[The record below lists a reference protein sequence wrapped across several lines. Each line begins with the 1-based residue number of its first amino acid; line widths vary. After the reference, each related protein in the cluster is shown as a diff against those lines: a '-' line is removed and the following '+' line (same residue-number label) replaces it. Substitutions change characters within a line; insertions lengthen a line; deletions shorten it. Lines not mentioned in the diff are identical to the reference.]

1 MTKKQIVKIIVDI
14 LMTIGLLLLM
24 SYSLLGEA
32 AHEWVGTAMF
42 VLFIMHHILNGRW
55 WCSVL
60 KGKYTAF
67 RVFQTALVILVLICM
82 VGSMAS
88 GVILSSYVFKW
99 VKIRGLSSIA
109 RTAHMLCAYWGFVFL
124 SLHLGLHW
132 NMMPGMAG
140 KLTPKSSI
148 IRKWILCAVVLQ
160 IAGYGVF
167 AFIKRDIASYMLLR
181 NHFAFFDFNEPIIF
195 FLLDYLAV
203 MGLFVCAGHYLSLLI
218 LKIMKKKRARL
229 DTL

>member
-14 LMTIGLLLLM
+14 LMTVGLLLLM

-42 VLFIMHHILNGRW
+42 VLFITHHILNGRW
-55 WCSVL
+55 WRSVF

-67 RVFQTALVILVLICM
+67 RVFQIALVILVLICM

-99 VKIRGLSSIA
+99 VKIRGLSSFA

-132 NMMPGMAG
+132 NMMLGMAG
-140 KLTPKSSI
+140 KLTKKPSI
-148 IRKWILCAVVLQ
+148 IRKWILRAVVLL
-160 IAGYGVF
+160 IVGYGVF
-167 AFIKRDIASYMLLR
+167 AFIKRDIAIYMLLR
-181 NHFAFFDFNEPIIF
+181 NHFAFFDFDEPIIF
-195 FLLDYLAV
+195 FLFDYLAI
-203 MGLFVCAGHYLSLLI
+203 MGLFVCAGHYLSPLI
-218 LKIMKKKRARL
+218 MKIIKKKRERL